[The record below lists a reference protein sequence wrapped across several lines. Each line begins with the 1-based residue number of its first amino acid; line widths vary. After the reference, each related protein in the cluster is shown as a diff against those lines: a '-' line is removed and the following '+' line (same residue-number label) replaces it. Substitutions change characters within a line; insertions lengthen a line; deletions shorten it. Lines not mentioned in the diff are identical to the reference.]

1 VTVLGEGA
9 MAVDPVDVDVHTW
22 ETTAM
27 TDAEAIYRFRLTVL
41 EHAATTGNVA
51 ATCEMF
57 KVSRK
62 SFFKLVSV
70 TYRRSLSHAKL
81 RAAGHQHANPE
92 RDRVERQRR
101 EAQPARSWR
110 RRRSAGR
117 QVGSTGGIPQ
127 DEDLEDEARQLPG
140 PRTTCGDRG
149 LVLVRGRARDTVVRR
164 TV

>member
-81 RAAGHQHANPE
+81 RAAGTSMRTRNGTVSSASAEKRNQHGHGAG
-92 RDRVERQRR
+92 DDQRGGR
-101 EAQPARSWR
+101 LGRLEAYPR
-110 RRRSAGR
+110 
-117 QVGSTGGIPQ
+117 T
-127 DEDLEDEARQLPG
+127 EDLEDEARQLPG